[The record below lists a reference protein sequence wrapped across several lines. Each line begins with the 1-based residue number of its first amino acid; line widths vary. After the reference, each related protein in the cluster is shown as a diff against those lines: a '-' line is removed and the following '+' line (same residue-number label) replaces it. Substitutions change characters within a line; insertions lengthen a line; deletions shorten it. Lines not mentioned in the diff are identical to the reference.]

1 MIATQ
6 PQQRDL
12 DMRRLNYG
20 GMIILTLPF
29 VILGVFVGLFEC
41 VVGTNGAAADFVVKP
56 FLWAYR
62 RKV

>member
-1 MIATQ
+1 MIAAQLQ
-6 PQQRDL
+6 PRDL
-12 DMRRLNYG
+12 GMRRLNYG

-29 VILGVFVGLFEC
+29 VILGVIVGLFEC
-41 VVGTNGAAADFVVKP
+41 IVGSDGASAEYVVKP

>member
-1 MIATQ
+1 MISAQ
-6 PQQRDL
+6 PRDF
-12 DMRRLNYG
+12 DMRQLNYG
-20 GMIILTLPF
+20 VMILLTTPF

-41 VVGTNGAAADFVVKP
+41 IVGSDGATAEFVVKP